1 LINIGFEDKFYFKSQ
16 VLISEILMSRNKSYA
31 WKKRVLRKSAR
42 KFKID
47 FEKSKEIWNKEL
59 EKKRQEK
66 LNKKEANPYNARIPK
81 KSERSGTQV
90 QVTVRKPRKYPW
102 KPEVFVQS
110 KNAVTLSF
118 T

>member
-1 LINIGFEDKFYFKSQ
+1 
-16 VLISEILMSRNKSYA
+16 MSRNKTFA